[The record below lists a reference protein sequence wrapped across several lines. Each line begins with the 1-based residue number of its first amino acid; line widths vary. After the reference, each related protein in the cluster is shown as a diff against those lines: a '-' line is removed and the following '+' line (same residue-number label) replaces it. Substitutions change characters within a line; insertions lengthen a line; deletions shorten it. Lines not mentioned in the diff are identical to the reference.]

1 MNHWITHRKACVLV
15 ILGWEGIQIL
25 VKKRLFYLAHQL
37 SNIFASLKKASLGSK
52 GITNSKQCIRFNAGM
67 PFMVVHKCYSVN
79 LWGRRGRRIYSVSLW
94 LFHFPLPLHYKRTS
108 ITWVMQSFI
117 NNLMQKASVVRS
129 AFGVALFSLLP
140 SNHFPLERQSGL
152 SLRDRDWAFPM
163 ATFKGK

>member
-1 MNHWITHRKACVLV
+1 MNHWITHRKACFLV
-15 ILGWEGIQIL
+15 VLGWEGIQIL
-25 VKKRLFYLAHQL
+25 VKNLLFYLAHQL

-79 LWGRRGRRIYSVSLW
+79 LWGRRVRGIYSVYLW
-94 LFHFPLPLHYKRTS
+94 LFHFPLPLRYKRTS

-129 AFGVALFSLLP
+129 AFGVANCCFLWHFSLFCP
-140 SNHFPLERQSGL
+140 VITFP
-152 SLRDRDWAFPM
+152 
-163 ATFKGK
+163 